1 MTSKLL
7 RASFAVLALFVIA
20 VGGTAQK
27 PLRDNLTP
35 QEIDLVKEAQML
47 DKRTEVFIKAAE
59 RRLTAINNPAQPATK
74 QLKKDAEKWGELP
87 TGTRAELLSDLAKIL
102 DDAIVNIDDVSARD
116 ETNVLIPKAL
126 RKLSAAAT
134 TFVTQLSE
142 LDTRTKDADERAFIQ
157 QALENAQAIIDAANK
172 LPPPTTK
179 KKEKP

>member
-1 MTSKLL
+1 MRSNLTRTL
-7 RASFAVLALFVIA
+7 FAALSLTVIA
-20 VGGTAQK
+20 VSVAAQK
-27 PLRDNLTP
+27 PLRDNLTA
-35 QEIDLVKEAQML
+35 QEIDLVKEAQVL

-74 QLKKDAEKWGELP
+74 QSKKDAEKWGELP

-116 ETNVLIPKAL
+116 ESNVLIPKAL

-134 TFVTQLSE
+134 TFIAQLSE
-142 LDTRTKDADERAFIQ
+142 LDGRTKDADERAFIQ

-172 LPPPTTK
+172 LPPPT
-179 KKEKP
+179 KKEKK